1 MIGSVVVTLLQSV
14 TVVVVVT
21 SVRTTVSTIRGVTN
35 VVVVGFM
42 TVCVRI
48 MLCTSTSVRLTC
60 VDLVVTSVWVAIL
73 VRGTKVVCF
82 TVDTDVTTV
91 PGFTSVIVSVEMIV
105 EGMTRV
111 FVMASTEWPCSSI
124 VAVIVLDTI
133 LFQVF
138 VTVNVSVV
146 ASHVGTIFLSISR
159 YNFF

>member
-1 MIGSVVVTLLQSV
+1 
-14 TVVVVVT
+14 
-21 SVRTTVSTIRGVTN
+21 

-146 ASHVGTIFLSISR
+146 ASHVVTIF
-159 YNFF
+159 

>member
-48 MLCTSTSVRLTC
+48 MLCTSTSLRLTC

-91 PGFTSVIVSVEMIV
+91 PGFTSVIVSEDDDDE
-105 EGMTRV
+105 EGEEEE
-111 FVMASTEWPCSSI
+111 AAEEEGGD
-124 VAVIVLDTI
+124 A
-133 LFQVF
+133 
-138 VTVNVSVV
+138 
-146 ASHVGTIFLSISR
+146 
-159 YNFF
+159 